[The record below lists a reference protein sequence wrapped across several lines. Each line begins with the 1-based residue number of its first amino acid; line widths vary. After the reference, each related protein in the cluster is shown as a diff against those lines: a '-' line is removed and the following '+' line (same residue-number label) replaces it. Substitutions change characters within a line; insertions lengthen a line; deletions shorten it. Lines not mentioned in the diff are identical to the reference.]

1 MCRACANVQSMSK
14 MIQIRNVPEPLH
26 RTLKSRA
33 AQAGMTLSDYLLA
46 EVRGVA
52 NLPTIPELTQR
63 IRQRAPA
70 NMKGS
75 SAAVIRRHR
84 DAK

>member
-1 MCRACANVQSMSK
+1 MAK

-46 EVRGVA
+46 EVREVA
-52 NLPTIPELTQR
+52 DLPTVAELTER
-63 IRQRAPA
+63 IRQRTAT
-70 NMKGS
+70 NLKS
-75 SAAVIRRHR
+75 SAAAVIRRHR
-84 DAK
+84 NAR

>member
-1 MCRACANVQSMSK
+1 MVYRMAK

-46 EVRGVA
+46 EVREVA
-52 NLPTIPELTQR
+52 DLPTVAELTER
-63 IRQRAPA
+63 IRQRTAT
-70 NMKGS
+70 NLKS
-75 SAAVIRRHR
+75 SAAAVIRRHR
-84 DAK
+84 NAR